1 MPKRNR
7 PTPRLSDI
15 RKLALLRRSGRGCA
29 ISPGKS
35 PPRQLAVQ
43 LAFRGWSARRAH
55 HTDGF
60 HASARRAATVA
71 SGLNPPEQRPSVST
85 AAAHRRSGQPRS
97 TARMARSRNRWLVCD
112 VRRVREPLHLP
123 VGGSVAGPDADRL
136 RALPAGDAGGQF
148 RRQPRVVR
156 RRDRPRA
163 DGRNAEG
170 VAGTTPTYSGVFARR
185 AAIVA
190 SGVNPPGARPSV
202 SGATSDRRSAQ
213 PRSTALRAA

>member
-1 MPKRNR
+1 MSRSCLPNFEAAIISC
-7 PTPRLSDI
+7 PR
-15 RKLALLRRSGRGCA
+15 C
-29 ISPGKS
+29 
-35 PPRQLAVQ
+35 
-43 LAFRGWSARRAH
+43 WSASTH
-55 HTDGF
+55 P
-60 HASARRAATVA
+60 AATVA
-71 SGLNPPEQRPSVST
+71 AGLNART
-85 AAAHRRSGQPRS
+85 APVGEHRRRAPAQRTAEKHGEDGAVAQPL
-97 TARMARSRNRWLVCD
+97 ACCD